1 MLGYTRMKKCRMG
14 VYLSIKEE
22 LSGVRANKKKERK
35 KKLKIVYRFS
45 DAAIR
50 NIYEAPNTR
59 DI

>member
-1 MLGYTRMKKCRMG
+1 MG
-14 VYLSIKEE
+14 VYLPIKEE

-45 DAAIR
+45 DRVFR
-50 NIYEAPNTR
+50 NIYEAPNTW